1 MLLSRKFKYSSCKN
15 TPFSICVQQILFLI
29 IAANNVCA
37 ADATQQNFQVVE
49 AQKNEIAYSDAT
61 ILGLVE
67 GLTEYLPV
75 SSTGHLII
83 CNALLGLDSDLPL
96 QSSEGQPIES
106 EQTDMYSLADAA
118 YAYSIVIQIG
128 AIAAILILYWKDL
141 IQMALACCGKSTR
154 GRNLIA
160 KLMIAFLPAAIL
172 GLLLDKHIE
181 FYLGNNLNAICG
193 ALILGALV
201 MLWVE
206 RKRKLN
212 NDNLK
217 KASSLTIESLTL
229 KKAFYIGCLQCLAMW
244 PGTSRS
250 MTTIIGGYLVGLQ
263 PAAAAKFSFLLG
275 FITLSAASGYKIMTD
290 GPFLLSGLELGPLIS
305 GILIAFV
312 TSLIAVKWFVAYIGR
327 HGMALFAWYRIILAC
342 AILLYFN

>member
-1 MLLSRKFKYSSCKN
+1 MLLQRNFNVSMLIR
-15 TPFSICVQQILFLI
+15 TPLLSQAQCLLLCLVM
-29 IAANNVCA
+29 
-37 ADATQQNFQVVE
+37 ATQVLAQDPPSPNSQLE
-49 AQKNEIAYSDAT
+49 ACPKNEIAYSDAI

-83 CNALLGLDSDLPL
+83 SNALLGLDSEVPL
-96 QSSEGQPIES
+96 KSIGVRSTQPP
-106 EQTDMYSLADAA
+106 EQAPYSLADAA

-128 AIAAILILYWKDL
+128 AIAAIAVLYWKDL
-141 IQMALACCGKSTR
+141 LQMAFACCGKSAR
-154 GRNLIA
+154 GRQLIGN
-160 KLMIAFLPAAIL
+160 LMIAFLPAAVL

-181 FYLGNNLNAICG
+181 FYLGNNLNAICA

-206 RKRKLN
+206 RSRKLSHFH
-212 NDNLK
+212 NLK
-217 KASSLTIESLTL
+217 VGNLPIESLSL

-250 MTTIIGGYLVGLQ
+250 MATITGGYLVGLQ

-275 FITLSAASGYKIMTD
+275 LITLSAASGYKMLTD
-290 GPFLLSGLELGPLIS
+290 GAFLLSGITIGPMIT

-312 TSLIAVKWFVAYIGR
+312 TSLIAVKWFVAFISQ
-327 HGMALFAWYRIILAC
+327 HGMALFAWYRIALAC
-342 AILLYFN
+342 TILLFYN